1 MDPDAKIVF
10 LPVESPQVNPIT
22 RGVDV
27 TLRADIRRTKDR
39 DFAPG
44 TYTLDLVASKCFVI
58 TVLDIENDEATDKKF
73 DKCRTLTFRLPEQGP
88 RPQTSPEQIPLL
100 IRAVLGTGNVEA
112 GTYEVKFHLKDP
124 QGNEI
129 AANETW
135 LSIAP
140 QGAGEVQRVI
150 SSKEVSATQWTDDV
164 VLFHLIKKSTTDLG
178 FNNYAAYMDF
188 LLCNAKNEISD
199 CCMKEL
205 FRDPDPQSQSRSQS
219 PSQKA
224 LTNRRFLPFND
235 TDAYR
240 LLKVATETFVV
251 VKSGVDPVTFRNC
264 VCNGEGSDPSFDDEI
279 LTNIAKSI
287 NAQVNFPP
295 PGGPAAHYK
304 QKYIRDFGLPFDA
317 DNPGSGNQ
325 VLPYLYLIAQKF
337 RDLPLKEQIFP
348 IMSKLF
354 NGADPEQDKC
364 TGLIR
369 NKLTCPFMIELIWSY
384 WHEQGMLAQT
394 MYAIR
399 DRFQNRRSGPA
410 PDPLAGMEIG
420 VLRPLNNIL
429 WGYIQDEQHRLTI
442 TRRCYEY
449 DHHYGVSLQG
459 KAVPQIQPVDSRS
472 KFLEAFHNLLYLCTV
487 FFKEDDDTNRKAD
500 AFPVLNA
507 IKEVHFLLSEGAHN
521 QFGDLPT
528 TSRIEMLM
536 EQWLLA
542 RSEMREFLPSRES
555 IAYPEAWMGPVD
567 SMKAIQ
573 GWTNTSSLYF
583 HDLAVFGEQILLS
596 IRHNHWSQIND
607 RNSAANWAR
616 IWRSEI
622 QGYMHAYRTVTG
634 VDLTGEPTEARLQER
649 KLDPAILLSRRVEEQ
664 KRLGAATRGGPR
676 LPATPTAGIRVLPPK
691 QIASS

>member
-1 MDPDAKIVF
+1 MAQDANVVI
-10 LPVESPQVNPIT
+10 LPLESPQVTPIPK
-22 RGVDV
+22 GVDV
-27 TLRADIRRTKDR
+27 TLRAEITRSDQKKFTAGNYELSIDAPSVDCKELYIQDEEATSKYFDPKKKTLLFTLTKADQVTLGFKAVL
-39 DFAPG
+39 DTKNLVPG
-44 TYTLDLVASKCFVI
+44 TPYPVTL
-58 TVLDIENDEATDKKF
+58 
-73 DKCRTLTFRLPEQGP
+73 
-88 RPQTSPEQIPLL
+88 
-100 IRAVLGTGNVEA
+100 
-112 GTYEVKFHLKDP
+112 YLKD
-124 QGNEI
+124 QEGTLGKSSTYLNV
-129 AANETW
+129 AA
-135 LSIAP
+135 S
-140 QGAGEVQRVI
+140 GAGEIARVI
-150 SSKEVSATQWTDDV
+150 SSKEVTATEWTDDV
-164 VLFHLIKKSTTDLG
+164 VLFHLIKKSTSDLN
-178 FNNYAAYMDF
+178 FRNYSAYMDF
-188 LLCNAKNEISD
+188 LLCGTRNEIHD
-199 CCMKEL
+199 ACMEHL
-205 FRDPDPQSQSRSQS
+205 FADPNSTTQWP
-219 PSQKA
+219 

-240 LLKVATETFVV
+240 LLKVATEAFVI
-251 VKSGVDPVTFRNC
+251 VKSGVDPATFKHC
-264 VCNGEGSDPSFDDEI
+264 VCPEKDPFVTDTD
-279 LTNIAKSI
+279 LANIAKSI
-287 NAQVNFPP
+287 NALVNFPP
-295 PGGPAAHYK
+295 TGGATAHYQ
-304 QKYIRDFGLPFDA
+304 QKYIRDLDQPFNA
-317 DNPGSGNQ
+317 DNSPGGKD
-325 VLPYLYLIAQKF
+325 VLPYFYLISQKLK
-337 RDLPLKEQIFP
+337 DLPLKDQIFP
-348 IMSKLF
+348 VMSTLF
-354 NGADPEQDKC
+354 AAGNERIRQESEKC

-369 NKLTCPFMIELIWSY
+369 HKLACPIMIELIWSY
-384 WHEQGMLAQT
+384 WHEQGMHAQT

-410 PDPLAGMEIG
+410 PDPLAAMEIG

-459 KAVPQIQPVDSRS
+459 KAVPAIQPVDSRS

-542 RSEMREFLPSRES
+542 RPEMREFLPSRES
-555 IAYPEAWMGPVD
+555 IAYPEDWMGPVD
-567 SMKAIQ
+567 SMKTIQ

-596 IRHNHWSQIND
+596 IRYNQWSQIND

-634 VDLTGEPTEARLQER
+634 VDLTVEPTEVRLQER
-649 KLDPAILLSRRVEEQ
+649 KLDPAILLLRRLEDQ
-664 KRLGAATRGGPR
+664 RRIGMATRGGQR
-676 LPATPTAGIRVLPPK
+676 LPASPTAGIRLPAPRK
-691 QIASS
+691 V